1 MLFDK
6 KCSAPLLPQPLPER
20 GACGVGTLAVE
31 KVNPAPVALVAVQGA
46 QAVAVQRFL
55 KKGKAARNRSI
66 PGCFGCR
73 WWGVEPTRVIST
85 RDFEFSG
92 GFSIWCHLV
101 IFKVIRYPTLKR
113 KNNSTSNEFLIN
125 LRFFVAFPLSSDFSI
140 WNAKKEIGGIFRR
153 DAGQNAPLLRHK
165 TKGKS
170 RIMNQNQ
177 AKEYYKKLFVNYPD
191 VLSVEE
197 ATTLLGFKSQTAII
211 RRIHQHRIRC
221 LKVGRSFMI
230 PKEYL
235 IDYLLDS

>member
-31 KVNPAPVALVAVQGA
+31 KVDPAPVALVAVQGA

-55 KKGKAARNRSI
+55 KKKSSPESFDSRLLRM
-66 PGCFGCR
+66 PVV
-73 WWGVEPTRVIST
+73 GVEPTRVIST
-85 RDFEFSG
+85 RDFEFLSAS
-92 GFSIWCHLV
+92 SIWCHPV
-101 IFKVIRYPTLKR
+101 ISSDIWFPLCKGKIHASTNNNLKYP
-113 KNNSTSNEFLIN
+113 
-125 LRFFVAFPLSSDFSI
+125 RFFDAFFLYSVFSV
-140 WNAKKEIGGIFRR
+140 WTAQMEIGGMFRR

>member
-1 MLFDK
+1 M
-6 KCSAPLLPQPLPER
+6 
-20 GACGVGTLAVE
+20 
-31 KVNPAPVALVAVQGA
+31 PVV
-46 QAVAVQRFL
+46 
-55 KKGKAARNRSI
+55 
-66 PGCFGCR
+66 
-73 WWGVEPTRVIST
+73 GVEPTRVIST
-85 RDFEFSG
+85 RDFEFWG

-101 IFKVIRYPTLKR
+101 IFKVIWYPTLKR
-113 KNNSTSNEFLIN
+113 KNNSTSNEFLTN
-125 LRFFVAFPLSSDFSI
+125 LRFFVTFPLSSDFSI

-170 RIMNQNQ
+170 RIMNQIQ

>member
-1 MLFDK
+1 MD
-6 KCSAPLLPQPLPER
+6 
-20 GACGVGTLAVE
+20 
-31 KVNPAPVALVAVQGA
+31 
-46 QAVAVQRFL
+46 
-55 KKGKAARNRSI
+55 KGKIKKKSRLRI
-66 PGCFGCR
+66 PLGRLFLCR
-73 WWGVEPTRVIST
+73 WWGVEPTRIIST

-101 IFKVIRYPTLKR
+101 IFKVIWCPTLKR
-113 KNNSTSNEFLIN
+113 KNNSTSNNFLIN
-125 LRFFVAFPLSSDFSI
+125 LRFFVAFPLGSDFSI
-140 WNAKKEIGGIFRR
+140 WNAKKEIGGMFRR

-177 AKEYYKKLFVNYPD
+177 AKEYYEKLFVNYPD

>member
-1 MLFDK
+1 MQSLISSRKTPKYK
-6 KCSAPLLPQPLPER
+6 KLSR
-20 GACGVGTLAVE
+20 KRKT
-31 KVNPAPVALVAVQGA
+31 A
-46 QAVAVQRFL
+46 QNL
-55 KKGKAARNRSI
+55 SI
-66 PGCFGCR
+66 LSCFMMECR
-73 WWGVEPTRVIST
+73 WWDSNPHGFPN
-85 RDFEFSG
+85 DFEFSG

-101 IFKVIRYPTLKR
+101 IFKVIWCPTLKQ

-125 LRFFVAFPLSSDFSI
+125 LRFFVTFALSSDFSI